1 VKLSAVDNLSLS
13 FIGGL
18 AGLTLACHGLLHATT
33 SVVLCVLATLA
44 LAVLIAG
51 WWASRTP
58 LGETVHAFLPVL
70 LLPVLFNTLGP
81 IIDCVN
87 PHRWDATFSQVDAS
101 LFGQAALH
109 WHLAF
114 GRPWWLTDLT
124 YIMYVSYYAL
134 PLVLGVLLYR
144 QGRRGD
150 FDELVM
156 TVVVCF
162 YLSYVGYLIF
172 PTFGP
177 RIPIEDEA
185 TVLGGG
191 AISHGVRMFL
201 HFAERTTTDAF
212 PSGHTAVALVCLFLG
227 CRLLPSSRVPLTL
240 MVAGIIFTTVYLHYH
255 YVVDVVA
262 GVALGAV
269 TPWVARQ
276 TGRLLEPPLARRLMS
291 QLFGEERR
299 RGDEAG

>member
-1 VKLSAVDNLSLS
+1 MKRSAVDNLSFL

-18 AGLTLACHGLLHATT
+18 VWLTLACHGLLHATT
-33 SVVLCVLATLA
+33 VAVFGVLLTLA
-44 LAVLIAG
+44 LAILITQ
-51 WWASRTP
+51 WWASRTS
-58 LGETVHAFLPVL
+58 LGDTVHAFLPVL

-87 PHRWDATFSQVDAS
+87 AHRWDATFSQVDAS

-134 PLVLGVLLYR
+134 PLVLGVILYR
-144 QGRRGD
+144 QGRRAD

-156 TVVVCF
+156 TVVTCF

-177 RIPIEDEA
+177 RVPIGDET

-191 AISHGVRMFL
+191 AISHGVRAFL

-227 CRLLPSSRVPLTL
+227 WRHLPTLRVPLTL
-240 MVAGIIFTTVYLHYH
+240 VVAGIIFTTVYLHYH

-262 GVALGAV
+262 GVALGIA
-269 TPWVARQ
+269 TPRVAHLSR
-276 TGRLLEPPLARRLMS
+276 RLLEPPLLRRWMN
-291 QLFGEERR
+291 QLSSEQPR